1 MRHTIPK
8 ASFFQK
14 TRKALSEKLA
24 KSTVAIFQS
33 ADRLLRNGD
42 QHYQY
47 RQDSNFFY
55 LTGIESP
62 NCKLVIFQENAFGSD
77 KEILFI
83 QKPDPKKEAWEG
95 KMLTKEQATEI
106 SGVEKVVYLDD
117 FEGLIHRHLKQA
129 GSLSICHKDY
139 PNESQGTGIVGFA
152 NDLKNQYPGSNIN
165 HLNNTMTELRMKK
178 YPEEIEWI
186 KKAISITEKGLR
198 SVFSSIQ
205 PGLWEFDLEAILT
218 KVFIQNRSVMM
229 AFPPIVAAGINATTL
244 HYSTNHCQIQDGD
257 LVLID
262 IGADFG
268 YYSSDITRTV
278 PANGKFSN
286 RQKELYSGLL
296 EIQKDFISKVKPGVK
311 LSDLTKQSK
320 QDIGEFLKSIGL
332 IDTIDEVS
340 KFYFHNL
347 GHHLGIDTHDV
358 ALADIPLEAGNVITI
373 EPGICISEES
383 IGIRIED
390 DILVTE
396 TGFENLSKDIPK
408 GINEIESLIYGR
420 T

>member
-1 MRHTIPK
+1 
-8 ASFFQK
+8 
-14 TRKALSEKLA
+14 
-24 KSTVAIFQS
+24 
-33 ADRLLRNGD
+33 
-42 QHYQY
+42 
-47 RQDSNFFY
+47 
-55 LTGIESP
+55 
-62 NCKLVIFQENAFGSD
+62 
-77 KEILFI
+77 
-83 QKPDPKKEAWEG
+83 
-95 KMLTKEQATEI
+95 
-106 SGVEKVVYLDD
+106 
-117 FEGLIHRHLKQA
+117 
-129 GSLSICHKDY
+129 
-139 PNESQGTGIVGFA
+139 
-152 NDLKNQYPGSNIN
+152 
-165 HLNNTMTELRMKK
+165 
-178 YPEEIEWI
+178 
-186 KKAISITEKGLR
+186 
-198 SVFSSIQ
+198 
-205 PGLWEFDLEAILT
+205 
-218 KVFIQNRSVMM
+218 
-229 AFPPIVAAGINATTL
+229 L

-262 IGADFG
+262 IGADSG